1 MSWWLTG
8 GRKLEFGPFSSV
20 GNVWKEC
27 QASGSA
33 MCTSKGTW
41 PGAQTESRHSRGFT
55 SWGSPGRTNTSK
67 NYLCPFTIESI
78 LTYWNGVWFSSC
90 TVAEWKMLQIVITTS
105 QKTIRCPLSS
115 LQELCSPRCLK
126 TAQSI
131 QPQTPVWTAAL
142 RQGQRDLKN
151 TLSKRNNFIYTARA
165 VQLFNTMNYFIVS
178 A

>member
-20 GNVWKEC
+20 GNVWKGC

-67 NYLCPFTIESI
+67 NCLCPFTIESI
-78 LTYWNGVWFSSC
+78 LTYWNSVWFSSC

-115 LQELCSPRCLK
+115 LQELCCLK

-131 QPQTPVWTAAL
+131 QPQTSSVWTAAL
-142 RQGQRDLKN
+142 RQGQRD
-151 TLSKRNNFIYTARA
+151 
-165 VQLFNTMNYFIVS
+165 
-178 A
+178 

>member
-1 MSWWLTG
+1 MCGKGVRL
-8 GRKLEFGPFSSV
+8 LELRCAHQRGPDLEHRQKA
-20 GNVWKEC
+20 GTAE
-27 QASGSA
+27 ASL
-33 MCTSKGTW
+33 
-41 PGAQTESRHSRGFT
+41 
-55 SWGSPGRTNTSK
+55 PGRTNTSK
-67 NYLCPFTIESI
+67 NCLCPFTIESI